1 MPGPRLSKNDHV
13 LISRAGAESLE
24 TSEGVIDDASDNGLS
39 VKLNEKMMFV
49 SPGVLVLIR
58 PAEGNQLVGWATV
71 ESVSNRLEF
80 THLTLSQLR
89 WEDPTTQRA
98 PRMPVDFRVIASYLD
113 TSEPEKETKKTVGQ
127 AMNLSLTGV
136 RIRFRSAVPM
146 GTLVHVQLFVDV
158 DKPSVA
164 VGRVV
169 RVVPGTEAATGG
181 FDVGINFIRFL
192 QHYDDVVELLRENK
206 MLPQGAEG
214 DQPQADTI
222 PSEDSSDASN
232 EETAA

>member
-1 MPGPRLSKNDHV
+1 MPDPRLSKDDRV

-24 TSEGVIDDASDNGLS
+24 TSEGVISDAGDSGLS
-39 VKLNEKMMFV
+39 VRLDQKMMFV

-58 PAEGNQLVGWATV
+58 PAEGDQLVGWATV
-71 ESVSNRLEF
+71 ESVSNRAEF

-169 RVVPGTEAATGG
+169 RVVPGTEAASGG

-192 QHYDDVVELLRENK
+192 QHYDEVVQLLRENE
-206 MLPQGAEG
+206 MLPQGA
-214 DQPQADTI
+214 DDDLQPTEALLDEDRSDTV
-222 PSEDSSDASN
+222 N